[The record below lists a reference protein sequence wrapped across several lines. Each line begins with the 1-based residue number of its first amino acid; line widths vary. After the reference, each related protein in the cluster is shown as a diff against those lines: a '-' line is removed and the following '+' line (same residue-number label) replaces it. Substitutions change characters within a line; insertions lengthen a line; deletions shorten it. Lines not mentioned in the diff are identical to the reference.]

1 MSSRSIASML
11 TDFTPRHV
19 PAERMTVFAAVSK
32 EPPDAIIELQDATEE
47 VDDLI
52 DYELR
57 VKEAFDAGREAGQA
71 EASALFE
78 AEKVRL
84 EREFQDQLAAA
95 DSLFLE
101 QTGTRMAT
109 QITDGL
115 AAMAADLSGSLAA
128 VLAPLVEETL
138 RGRAVTAFIAEVE
151 RLTTGL
157 EGTEFFVTGPKH
169 LLDTLRRQP
178 GIDPI
183 RFTFVEAAQAEL
195 SLKLDDAVVETRLG
209 RLIDA
214 LKDQNR

>member
-1 MSSRSIASML
+1 MSPRSIASML

-19 PAERMTVFAAVSK
+19 PAERITVFAAVSK
-32 EPPDAIIELQDATEE
+32 EPPDAIIESQDATEE

-84 EREFQDQLAAA
+84 EREFQDQLASA

-109 QITDGL
+109 RITEGL

-128 VLAPLVEETL
+128 VLAPLVGEKL
-138 RGRAVTAFIAEVE
+138 RDQAVAAFVAEVE
-151 RLTTGL
+151 RLTRGL
-157 EGTEFFVTGPKH
+157 EGAEFFVTGPKH

-183 RFTFVEAAQAEL
+183 RFSFVEAAQAEL